1 VVCVARRAS
10 ICWHSG
16 ELPCWQLVPM
26 SCTTPVPG
34 SEGRGVA
41 HLRPTEQIV
50 FPKSA
55 ALSVSPGHSRGAS
68 LPHPLPVCVNG
79 PLWGSTD
86 GPRTVTVTAPGSCP
100 SQRRVTHRPS
110 LVASALLPTGSD
122 TSCTE
127 LPPLLRGSGDSGPAP
142 SAAGDLPLPPSAGGA
157 AEPPPPD
164 AGPPPP
170 PADDWEPAPWAGAKD
185 AEVPCVDGRAPW
197 PGPAEPDVEPLP
209 PQPAMT
215 RNNAATRTLRRA
227 VRSQLIVTS
236 RPMGTSPGQLAIP
249 LHC

>member
-1 VVCVARRAS
+1 
-10 ICWHSG
+10 
-16 ELPCWQLVPM
+16 
-26 SCTTPVPG
+26 
-34 SEGRGVA
+34 
-41 HLRPTEQIV
+41 LRPTEQIV

-86 GPRTVTVTAPGSCP
+86 APRTVTVTAPGSCP

-110 LVASALLPTGSD
+110 LVVSALLPTGSD

-164 AGPPPP
+164 AEPPPPDAGPPPP
-170 PADDWEPAPWAGAKD
+170 DAGSARRRLGTGTLGRGKGRGSALRRRAGAV
-185 AEVPCVDGRAPW
+185 ARTRGTGR
-197 PGPAEPDVEPLP
+197 
-209 PQPAMT
+209 
-215 RNNAATRTLRRA
+215 RAATATARDD
-227 VRSQLIVTS
+227 QK
-236 RPMGTSPGQLAIP
+236 
-249 LHC
+249 